1 MRIKIIGLILET
13 FLFLR
18 GGGCRGVSLPPPP
31 PLPTRISRGVSLPPP
46 WLFLVLSAS
55 KKEEC
60 SDSKI
65 RGMA

>member
-18 GGGCRGVSLPPPP
+18 GGGKLT

-46 WLFLVLSAS
+46 WLFLVLSAL